1 MSTETNTVLITGG
14 SSGIGYEVA
23 RAFLDKGS
31 NVVLNGRNAEKLE
44 AAAKKLGYP
53 DRTAT
58 VPGNIGDRRTGEA
71 MVRVALERFG
81 SVDVLIN
88 NAGTFNLKP
97 FLDVTEE
104 DLDGYIYGN
113 LKGTYLTTQAVVRQM
128 KKEGGG
134 SIVNIGT
141 VLTNHAMAGL
151 PASAPLVTKGG
162 VHALTTSLAA
172 ELAADN
178 IRVNAVAPGVI
189 RTPLYGDADVDSFG
203 SVALVNR
210 VGEVTET
217 TDAVLYL
224 ARAKFTTGQQLISL
238 PASMPLSSRTFR
250 SAGNTSTRLHHS
262 LFAASHKTSS
272 FSCGSDSTS
281 MEWVRRVNGSRWTRA
296 SSRRK
301 RTWPR

>member
-1 MSTETNTVLITGG
+1 MSTQTNTVLITGG
-14 SSGIGYEVA
+14 SSGIGYAIA

-53 DRTAT
+53 ERTAT
-58 VPGNIGDRRTGEA
+58 VPGNIGDRQTGEA

-88 NAGTFNLKP
+88 NAGTFGPKP
-97 FLDVTEE
+97 FLEVTEE
-104 DLDGYIYGN
+104 DLDGYIYSN

-141 VLTNHAMAGL
+141 VLVNHAMAGL

-162 VHALTTSLAA
+162 VHALTVSLAA

-178 IRVNAVAPGVI
+178 IRVNLVAPGVI
-189 RTPLYGDADVDSFG
+189 RTPIYGDADVDSFG
-203 SVALVNR
+203 GVALLNR
-210 VGEVTET
+210 VGEAKEIAE
-217 TDAVLYL
+217 AVVHL
-224 ARAKFTTGQQLISL
+224 ATAHFTTGII
-238 PASMPLSSRTFR
+238 MPVDGGYVAGR
-250 SAGNTSTRLHHS
+250 S
-262 LFAASHKTSS
+262 
-272 FSCGSDSTS
+272 
-281 MEWVRRVNGSRWTRA
+281 
-296 SSRRK
+296 
-301 RTWPR
+301 